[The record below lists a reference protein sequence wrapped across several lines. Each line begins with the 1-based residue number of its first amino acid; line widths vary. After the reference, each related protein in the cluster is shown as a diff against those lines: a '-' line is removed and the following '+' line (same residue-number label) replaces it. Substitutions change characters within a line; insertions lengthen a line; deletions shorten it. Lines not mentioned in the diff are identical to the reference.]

1 MFEAHISLSL
11 SSFQATKQRLE
22 KVRLLPGILFH
33 SALSPS
39 TDSHRKTKFSQL
51 MDKVIISVGVGAS
64 TINMRNFIVNI
75 YIYTHTHTL
84 YTTGAD
90 LLFWGDFST
99 CLHRE
104 LWCNQRGS
112 CLPEQ
117 SMPLG
122 LILPSS
128 NMGFSPFSLS
138 LPLPLS
144 IATVPERIEMS
155 C

>member
-1 MFEAHISLSL
+1 MPDQEVMFEAHISLSL

-75 YIYTHTHTL
+75 YTHTHTR
-84 YTTGAD
+84 YTRLAPTC
-90 LLFWGDFST
+90 FSGEISPLAFT
-99 CLHRE
+99 VSFDVTRE
-104 LWCNQRGS
+104 DPVFLSSPC
-112 CLPEQ
+112 
-117 SMPLG
+117 
-122 LILPSS
+122 PS
-128 NMGFSPFSLS
+128 
-138 LPLPLS
+138 
-144 IATVPERIEMS
+144 V
-155 C
+155 